1 MSKTVGKK
9 NLYIATDSAK
19 IEKKVKEENY
29 NSIMTSSKCL
39 TGTDRVAEAS
49 KKLKAKIFINVQGDE
64 PLINPKDIRAVIKA
78 KQKFP
83 NHVICGYDKIHKLQE
98 PKNVN
103 LPKVVVNS
111 KKELIYI
118 SRSLVPG
125 SKKTIK
131 NKNYYKQ
138 VCIYAFNKKELSSF
152 FSLKKKSEI
161 EEMEDIEILRFFDLG
176 IKIKMIKLNSNSVA
190 VDEIKDVRKAEK
202 ILKSRKFN

>member
-1 MSKTVGKK
+1 MNIFFLDKDPVKAARMQCDKHVVKMVLETAQMLSTAARAQGHDVGYKSAYPKHPMTLWVNQSADNFRWAWLHGMS
-9 NLYIATDSAK
+9 LAK
-19 IEKKVKEENY
+19 EYTN
-29 NSIMTSSKCL
+29 
-39 TGTDRVAEAS
+39 R
-49 KKLKAKIFINVQGDE
+49 
-64 PLINPKDIRAVIKA
+64 
-78 KQKFP
+78 
-83 NHVICGYDKIHKLQE
+83 YDKIHKLQE

-190 VDEIKDVRKAEK
+190 VDEIKDVKKAEK